1 MIIYDKK
8 TFAFNLPEYCGRNYV
23 SVDVVYPNQIN
34 QITFFTESGNRLLF
48 SVLVNQTNEHLLN
61 NATLA
66 YIKAKIEN
74 EIN

>member
-8 TFAFNLPEYCGRNYV
+8 TFAFNLPEYCGGNYV

-61 NATLA
+61 GATLA